1 MSTITAST
9 IQYVDSLIKQVP
21 GHATVEDLVAKL
33 TAKLTAKSNRTT
45 VLGSAALLLTAY
57 YILIRR
63 LELNKPK
70 AYRAIPKLDG
80 NKNMRLLIQN
90 VPFVDRYN
98 QSMKEILEDKGIG
111 RSSIGPA
118 DVILLAT
125 PELSRQL
132 LNNND
137 VFTKETTEN
146 SPGYTLVRKF
156 FGGVNLVFSN
166 GDVWKRHRAIANP
179 AFHRSWDTK
188 VFGHCADEMSEQMN
202 KDMADH
208 GDVEI
213 HSMFQRLTLDAL
225 GLAGFGFDFQ
235 SLRNPKGRY
244 VTVYNDL
251 MGGALNGMY
260 FLFPWL
266 DRFPIGRRYQLH
278 KKLEEFDELLYD
290 IIRQKKADLESGKL
304 SPDSDLLS
312 MMIQATND
320 SSGESK
326 LSDIELRDNVSIFF
340 LAGHDT
346 TANALACV
354 IYFLARHPEYQEKAR
369 QEALEA
375 IGDDG
380 SIPTLDQLKNLP
392 FIDSCIKEA
401 LRLCP
406 SVAQLPGRYIAKDF
420 YTNEGYL
427 IPKGTRAILSIYS
440 LHHNKK
446 YWGED
451 VEEFKPER
459 FEEGKKIDPYLW
471 VPFSFGSRSCIGQ
484 QFSMIEQR
492 VVLTMLSNSNNLL
505 DADSDID
512 VSLQLIG
519 LQMSDKHTQVIESS
533 NNGEEEE
540 DPYDTRLQ
548 KTGCK
553 EENDNLLVCYADKHD
568 WRLCH
573 AEMQAF
579 RNCYQ
584 KNKQNAGSRELEELE
599 RSSNTKV

>member
-57 YILIRR
+57 YVLIRR
-63 LELNKPK
+63 MELNKPK
-70 AYRAIPKLDG
+70 AYRSIPKLDG
-80 NKNMRLLIQN
+80 TKNMRLLIQN

-98 QSMKEILEDKGIG
+98 QSMKEILETKGIG
-111 RSSIGPA
+111 RSSIGPS
-118 DVILLAT
+118 DVVFFGT

-137 VFTKETTEN
+137 VFTKETVET
-146 SPGYTLVRKF
+146 SPAYTLVRKF

-188 VFGHCADEMSEQMN
+188 VFGHCADEMSEQMM

-208 GDVEI
+208 GDVEM

-266 DRFPIGRRYQLH
+266 DRFPMGRRYQLH
-278 KKLEEFDELLYD
+278 KKLDEFDELLYD
-290 IIRQKKADLESGKL
+290 IIAQKKADLESGKL

-326 LSDIELRDNVSIFF
+326 MSDVELRDNVSIFF
-340 LAGHDT
+340 LAGVSIASY
-346 TANALACV
+346 TAHC
-354 IYFLARHPEYQEKAR
+354 
-369 QEALEA
+369 
-375 IGDDG
+375 
-380 SIPTLDQLKNLP
+380 
-392 FIDSCIKEA
+392 C
-401 LRLCP
+401 
-406 SVAQLPGRYIAKDF
+406 
-420 YTNEGYL
+420 
-427 IPKGTRAILSIYS
+427 
-440 LHHNKK
+440 
-446 YWGED
+446 
-451 VEEFKPER
+451 
-459 FEEGKKIDPYLW
+459 
-471 VPFSFGSRSCIGQ
+471 
-484 QFSMIEQR
+484 
-492 VVLTMLSNSNNLL
+492 
-505 DADSDID
+505 
-512 VSLQLIG
+512 
-519 LQMSDKHTQVIESS
+519 
-533 NNGEEEE
+533 
-540 DPYDTRLQ
+540 
-548 KTGCK
+548 
-553 EENDNLLVCYADKHD
+553 
-568 WRLCH
+568 
-573 AEMQAF
+573 
-579 RNCYQ
+579 
-584 KNKQNAGSRELEELE
+584 
-599 RSSNTKV
+599 